1 MKVVQLGSG
10 KKSVEAIAGLIWQ
23 PLLPDNIRREL
34 RPLAKELDKDLYV
47 YWKST
52 HSVAGFASNS
62 EGASVGQVPVALI
75 IAKALEREGSAKSSL
90 VAVSAPDDSG
100 LYFYVSRKNGYI
112 LADGDHYGTED
123 EIKARML
130 SDFGF
135 GGWEL
140 LVCPDHWRI
149 SGSEARSFD
158 SFLPTKN
165 DQVRIPSSWG
175 LKLVKI
181 AWQKSAVRVLIAA
194 AIPTLIAYGYYELQ
208 RIQFKKRVAEQA
220 AIAAAQEEQT
230 RIQNLRREPWP
241 DAPRAMKF
249 ARACEMAIA
258 RTGLIAANWNLSA
271 ITCDAGFLVVKWE
284 RSGTSTYAA
293 HLKAI
298 KPSAVLDPTGIF
310 ATVTEPLEIDKQEIT
325 PVREVL
331 PSTDARVVV
340 LSDLVNRYGM
350 EVSMKL
356 KPVATPAPGVI
367 PDAWREINIV
377 ASSTLGLTMSVALMD
392 APAFRLNKITGAMK
406 NGFVKYQFTGIQYA
420 NP

>member
-23 PLLPDNIRREL
+23 PLLPDNIRKEL

-62 EGASVGQVPVALI
+62 EGASVGQVPIALI

-165 DQVRIPSSWG
+165 DQIRIPSSWG
-175 LKLVKI
+175 LKPVKT
-181 AWQKSAVRVLIAA
+181 AWQKSVARVLIAA
-194 AIPTLIAYGYYELQ
+194 VLLTYGYYEFQ
-208 RIQFKKRVAEQA
+208 KDQVKKRIAEQA
-220 AIAAAQEEQT
+220 AIVAAQEEQT

-241 DAPRAMKF
+241 EIPKAMHF
-249 ARACEMAIA
+249 ARACEKAIA
-258 RTGLIAANWNLSA
+258 RTGLIAANWNLSS
-271 ITCDAGFLVVKWE
+271 ITCEEGFLVVKWE
-284 RSGTSTYAA
+284 RSGVSTYAA

-298 KPSAVLDPTGIF
+298 KPRAVLDQTGIF
-310 ATVTEPLEIDKQEIT
+310 ATVTEPLEIGKTEIK
-325 PVREVL
+325 PESEVL
-331 PSTDARVVV
+331 PSSDSRVEV

-350 EVSMKL
+350 EVSMKF
-356 KPVATPAPGVI
+356 KPVTTITSGGL
-367 PDAWREINIV
+367 PDTWREISVI
-377 ASSTLGLTMSVALMD
+377 ASSTLGLTISAALID
-392 APAFRLNKITGAMK
+392 APAFRLNKVTGAMK
-406 NGFVKYQFTGIQYA
+406 SGSIKYQFTGIQYA
-420 NP
+420 KP